1 MNYRVVNLG
10 VELINGGGFYL
21 SDWVVEG
28 FLGDKGG
35 RIVWCFSYRDL
46 YLSVMERGVEGRS

>member
-1 MNYRVVNLG
+1 MVNLG